1 MGCVWV
7 GSAINVGVRL
17 PPRRTY
23 ELIFVGC
30 DTRLCTGGLVQPTL
44 ILYVWGW
51 FSRVF
56 TGGMAHSTMFLLF
69 MRFSHSNCSAIR
81 TVICPTLG
89 LVQSTMHHHCLALL
103 SLVLRVCSLC
113 SRLYTRCLHE
123 TTEYVFRITP
133 SVDMR
138 WIICVAD
145 VPEWDTVP
153 CADMVDHMGVKTIA
167 GLYSTEHHLTDLQ
180 QRMVNDRLVY
190 SDVA

>member
-1 MGCVWV
+1 M
-7 GSAINVGVRL
+7 GSAINVWVRL

-23 ELIFVGC
+23 ELIFVSC
-30 DTRLCTGGLVQPTL
+30 CTRLCIGGLVHPTL

-51 FSRVF
+51 FIRVF
-56 TGGMAHSTMFLLF
+56 TGGMAHSTMVLLF
-69 MRFSHSNCSAIR
+69 MRLLHSNFYAIH

-89 LVQSTMHHHCLALL
+89 LVQSTMHHRCLALL
-103 SLVLRVCSLC
+103 SRVLRVCILC

-138 WIICVAD
+138 WMICVAD
-145 VPEWDTVP
+145 VPVCDTAP
-153 CADMVDHMGVKTIA
+153 CADSVDHMGVKCIA
-167 GLYSTEHHLTDLQ
+167 GLYSTKHHLTDLQ

>member
-1 MGCVWV
+1 M

-56 TGGMAHSTMFLLF
+56 TGGMAHSTMFL
-69 MRFSHSNCSAIR
+69 RISAIH

-89 LVQSTMHHHCLALL
+89 LVQPTMHHHCLALL
-103 SLVLRVCSLC
+103 SRVLRVCSLC

-138 WIICVAD
+138 WMICVAD
-145 VPEWDTVP
+145 VPVRLAAP
-153 CADMVDHMGVKTIA
+153 CADMVDHMGVKHIA
-167 GLYSTEHHLTDLQ
+167 GLYSAKHHLTDRQ